1 VIFSSSEKQRT
12 LRSPFSIKGKGLHSG
27 SSAEIQVKPAP
38 AGTGIVFRRSDIP
51 KSPWI
56 PASVEGIHPTLTTGR
71 QTTLGAPEN
80 PIGTVEH
87 LLSVFYGLGIDNAY
101 VEVNGPEMPGL
112 DGSGEDYCQAVEKAG
127 IEVQSEPRTYFRVEE
142 PVFLEFKDASAVL
155 LPYDGFKISYTLSY
169 GSESLADQF
178 YESLVNEEIYRKEIA
193 PARTFVLKEEAEAL
207 MAKGYGKGADFKNTL
222 VFERNQPMNNQ
233 LRFPNEAARHK
244 VFDLIGDLY
253 LLGRPIKGH
262 VVASRTGHAHN
273 LKMVLA
279 LQEKLKQNGK
289 TSSAVPS
296 KENNEHLTAKELD
309 INHIKKI
316 LPHRYPFLF
325 VDRVSIVEEAK
336 RAIGIKNVTVNDYF
350 FQGHFP
356 GHPVMPGVIIVEALA
371 QAAGVILLRKPEN
384 YGKLAYFMTIDGIK
398 FRQPVVPGDQLKLDV
413 TVLKC
418 KSKIAECEG
427 KAYVGDKL
435 VCEAV
440 LRFAIV

>member
-1 VIFSSSEKQRT
+1 MILSSQEKQRT
-12 LRSPFSIKGKGLHSG
+12 LRGPFSIKGKGLHSG
-27 SSAEIQVKPAP
+27 SGAEVRVKPAP

-51 KSPWI
+51 GSPWI
-56 PASVEGIHPTLTTGR
+56 PASVEGIYPSLATGR
-71 QTTLGAPEN
+71 QTTLGGADG

-87 LLSVFYGLGIDNAY
+87 LLSVFCGMGIDNAH
-101 VEVNGPEMPGL
+101 VEVDGPEMPGL
-112 DGSGEDYCQAVEKAG
+112 DGSGEGYCAALEKAG
-127 IEVQSEPRTYFRVEE
+127 IEVQSEPRKYFKVEE
-142 PVFLEFKDASAVL
+142 PVFLEFKDASTVL
-155 LPYDGFKISYTLSY
+155 LPFDGFKVSYTLSY

-178 YESLVNEEIYRKEIA
+178 FESSINEEVYRREIA

-222 VFERNQPMNNQ
+222 VFENNQPMNNQ
-233 LRFPNEAARHK
+233 LRYRNEAARHK

-253 LLGRPIKGH
+253 LLGCRIKGH
-262 VVASRTGHAHN
+262 IVTSRTGHAHN

-279 LQEKLKQNGK
+279 LRERLEKNGQ
-289 TSSAVPS
+289 TTAPSSQAN
-296 KENNEHLTAKELD
+296 KDHLTKMELD

-325 VDRVSIVEEAK
+325 VDRVTIIEEAK

-418 KSKIAECEG
+418 KSKIAEWEG
-427 KAYVGDKL
+427 KAYVGEKL
-435 VCEAV
+435 VCEAI